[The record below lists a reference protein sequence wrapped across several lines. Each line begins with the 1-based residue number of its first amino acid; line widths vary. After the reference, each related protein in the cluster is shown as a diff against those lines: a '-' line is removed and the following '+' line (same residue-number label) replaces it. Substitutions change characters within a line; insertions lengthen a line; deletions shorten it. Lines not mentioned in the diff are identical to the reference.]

1 MTLHSREPEIVA
13 INRCKK
19 PGNEIK
25 ASPLIDGRHGAKRMM
40 VSENNCKCGRRFKC
54 YTERAARAYVTCSHC
69 ATRLAGV
76 RFPDFKMVVK

>member
-1 MTLHSREPEIVA
+1 MTSRSEPEIVA

-25 ASPLIDGRHGAKRMM
+25 ASWREDSKKSPPLTWNPCCSCFKMFPVYTDRQKKRY
-40 VSENNCKCGRRFKC
+40 VRCGK
-54 YTERAARAYVTCSHC
+54 C